1 MSDQSNIEKGEA
13 IVERIHSAREQ
24 IFSELHKTIIG
35 QNEVLEQMV
44 VGLLSGG
51 HCLLTGVPGLG
62 KTLLVRSIAE
72 TFSLA
77 FKRIQFTPDM
87 MPADIIGSEIV
98 DENPATGKR
107 TFRFVEG
114 PIFANIVL
122 ADEIN
127 RTPPKTQAALLEAME
142 ERQLTAAGET
152 HSLPP
157 PFFVLAT
164 QNPIELEGTYP
175 LPEAQLDRFLL
186 NVYMDYLPK
195 EDEASMVASTTSLKS
210 ERPQAIFSGE
220 EIIELQKLTRQVPV
234 AMEVVNYAVDLVS
247 ATRPTLTDT
256 SPLAKEKIKWGAGS
270 RASQALVL
278 AAKARAL
285 LEGRYTVAIEDIQA
299 LALPVLRHRII
310 PSFNALAE
318 GTTSKEIIE
327 ELLELV
333 KA

>member
-1 MSDQSNIEKGEA
+1 MSEQANIEKGEA
-13 IVERIHSAREQ
+13 IVERIRSAREQ
-24 IFSELHKTIIG
+24 IFSELHKVVIG

-44 VGLLSGG
+44 IGLLSGG

-98 DENPATGKR
+98 DEDPATGKR

-152 HSLPP
+152 HFLPP

-186 NVYMDYLPK
+186 NVYMDYLPR
-195 EDEASMVASTTSLKS
+195 EDEANMVASTTSLKS
-210 ERPQAIFSGE
+210 ERPQAVFSGE

-234 AMEVVNYAVDLVS
+234 AMEVVNYAVNLAS
-247 ATRPTLTDT
+247 ATRPTLVDA
-256 SPLAKEKIKWGAGS
+256 SSLAKEKIKWGAGS

-285 LEGRYTVAIEDIQA
+285 LEGRYTVAMEDIQA

-310 PSFNALAE
+310 PSFNAVAE
-318 GTTSKEIIE
+318 GITSKEIIE

>member
-1 MSDQSNIEKGEA
+1 MSEQAKIDKGEA
-13 IVERIHSAREQ
+13 IVERISSAREQ
-24 IFSELHKTIIG
+24 IFSELHKVIIG

-44 VGLLSGG
+44 IGLLSGG

-62 KTLLVRSIAE
+62 KTLLVRSIAD

-77 FKRIQFTPDM
+77 FKRIQFTPDL
-87 MPADIIGSEIV
+87 MPADIIGSEFV
-98 DENPATGKR
+98 DEDPATGKR

-186 NVYMDYLPK
+186 NIYMDYLPK
-195 EDEASMVASTTSLKS
+195 KDEASMVASTTSLKS
-210 ERPQAIFSGE
+210 ERPQAVFSGE
-220 EIIELQKLTRQVPV
+220 EIMDLQKLTRQVPV
-234 AMEVVNYAVDLVS
+234 AMEVVRYAVDLVS
-247 ATRPTLTDT
+247 ATRPTLADA

-285 LEGRYTVAIEDIQA
+285 LEGRYTVAMEDVQA

-310 PSFNALAE
+310 PSFNAVAE
-318 GTTSKEIIE
+318 GITSKEIIE
-327 ELLELV
+327 ELLVFV

>member
-1 MSDQSNIEKGEA
+1 MSEQANIDKGEA
-13 IVERIHSAREQ
+13 IVERIRSAREQ
-24 IFSELHKTIIG
+24 IFSELHTVVIG
-35 QNEVLEQMV
+35 QDEVLEQMV
-44 VGLLSGG
+44 IGLLSGG

-77 FKRIQFTPDM
+77 FKRIQFTPDL

-98 DENPATGKR
+98 DEDPVTGKR

-195 EDEASMVASTTSLKS
+195 EDEAKMVASTTSLKK
-210 ERPQAIFSGE
+210 ERPQAVFSGE

-234 AMEVVNYAVDLVS
+234 AMEVVHYAVNLAS
-247 ATRPTLTDT
+247 ATRPTLADA

-285 LEGRYTVAIEDIQA
+285 LEGRYTVAMEDIRA

-310 PSFNALAE
+310 PSFNAVAE
-318 GTTSKEIIE
+318 GITSKEIIE
-327 ELLELV
+327 ELLMEV
-333 KA
+333 KG

>member
-1 MSDQSNIEKGEA
+1 MSGQANVESGEV
-13 IVERIHSAREQ
+13 IVERIRSARKQ
-24 IFSELHKTIIG
+24 IFSELHKIIIG
-35 QNEVLEQMV
+35 QDKVLEQMV
-44 VGLLSGG
+44 IGLLSGG

-77 FKRIQFTPDM
+77 FKRIQFTPDL

-98 DENPATGKR
+98 DEDPATGKR

-152 HSLPP
+152 HSLLP

-195 EDEASMVASTTSLKS
+195 EDEASMVVTTTSLKN
-210 ERPQAIFSGE
+210 ERPQAVFSGE

-234 AMEVVNYAVDLVS
+234 AMEVVRYAVNLVS
-247 ATRPTLTDT
+247 ATRPTLADA

-310 PSFNALAE
+310 PSFNAVAE
-318 GTTSKEIIE
+318 GVTSKEIIE

-333 KA
+333 KV